1 MGKVSSLRDVQRA
14 KTIIRSFKGRRGDE
28 LGAGK
33 AEEEQ
38 LLSNE
43 VKLGVQDKEAVI
55 DTRNDSSTE
64 GVSSTIPPTQS
75 GNKTADLSRLQA
87 QTQEL
92 VADITDRL
100 QKGSLQLVKEDL
112 SLLRAHLEV
121 SKEANFEQT
130 LSELEGFYLKR
141 VNEQVG
147 DRALAE
153 FGEALGMR
161 NIHVAENM
169 LDRAMEA
176 FKRAGV
182 NREAEVSSSPPLN
195 RS

>member
-1 MGKVSSLRDVQRA
+1 MRDVQRA

-153 FGEALGMR
+153 FSEALGMR

-182 NREAEVSSSPPLN
+182 NREAEVSSSPLLN

>member
-1 MGKVSSLRDVQRA
+1 MKDVQRA

-28 LGAGK
+28 VGAGK

-38 LLSNE
+38 LLNDE
-43 VKLGVQDKEAVI
+43 TKLGGQDKEADI

-64 GVSSTIPPTQS
+64 GVSSTLPPTQS
-75 GNKTADLSRLQA
+75 GNETADLSRLQA

-92 VADITDRL
+92 VVDITDRL
-100 QKGSLQLVKEDL
+100 KRGSLQLVKEDL

-121 SKEANFEQT
+121 TKDTHNEQT
-130 LSELEGFYLKR
+130 LSELEGLYLKR

-161 NIHVAENM
+161 NIHVAESM
-169 LDRAMEA
+169 LDRAVEA